1 MVNYALSDMLTRLRN
16 AIRVKKTKVSII
28 STRLTQSISQ
38 ILKREGYIED
48 TYEIVAEQDAT
59 RNFSGKNGGTAK
71 YRQLEIVLKY
81 EGKKMIPV
89 LTNLKCLSKPGV
101 RLYANTKE
109 IPQVLGGL
117 GITIISTSK
126 GIFTDY
132 EARKLGVGGEILCM
146 IW

>member
-1 MVNYALSDMLTRLRN
+1 MVNYALSDLITRLRN
-16 AIRVKKTKVSII
+16 AIRVKKTKVSIV
-28 STRLTQSISQ
+28 STNMTQNISQ

-48 TYEIVAEQDAT
+48 IFETV
-59 RNFSGKNGGTAK
+59 SVKGAK
-71 YRQLEIVLKY
+71 GQKDLNIVLKY
-81 EGKKMIPV
+81 EGKKMKPV

-117 GITIISTSK
+117 GITIVSTSK
-126 GIFTDY
+126 GILTDY

>member
-1 MVNYALSDMLTRLRN
+1 VNFRGQKELN
-16 AIRVKKTKVSII
+16 
-28 STRLTQSISQ
+28 
-38 ILKREGYIED
+38 
-48 TYEIVAEQDAT
+48 
-59 RNFSGKNGGTAK
+59 
-71 YRQLEIVLKY
+71 IVLKY

-101 RLYANTKE
+101 RLYSNSKE

-126 GIFTDY
+126 GMLNDY
-132 EARKLGVGGEILCM
+132 EARTMGVGGEILCM